1 MLDWLRMRRQGLWF
15 CVAASVL
22 LHAGV
27 LALLPAPY
35 DRPRLVQRA
44 KPIELRIQAAPPVH
58 KQELM
63 RPKVA
68 SSRPGKHQVPA
79 TASPSFAEPAV
90 EREARAADRKTID
103 LDAARALAIES
114 ARGEKAS
121 LEELVFER
129 PRLEARL
136 VLARGIAQATV
147 ADCRTAYSGLLLLAV
162 PMLVLDALRDG
173 GCRW

>member
-1 MLDWLRMRRQGLWF
+1 MRRHGLWL

-22 LHAGV
+22 LHAGI

-35 DRPRLVQRA
+35 DGPRPMKRA
-44 KPIELRIQAAPPVH
+44 KPIELRIQAAPPVYKH
-58 KQELM
+58 ELM
-63 RPKVA
+63 LPKAA
-68 SSRPGKHQVPA
+68 SSRPGKHKVPD

-90 EREARAADRKTID
+90 ELEARASDRKTID
-103 LDAARALAIES
+103 LDAARALAIEI
-114 ARGEKAS
+114 ARDEKAS

-129 PRLEARL
+129 PRLDARL
-136 VLARGIAQATV
+136 VLARGIAQAAV